1 MSTVALSTG
10 RSTAPRSE
18 ARTTGGAA
26 AVRPTASA
34 RPAAAR
40 DGSDRSATRMRLTRR
55 GRLVLVGLG
64 LTLAAGAGSIAGQA
78 VAEAPLAEQATTT
91 VVVGPGDSLWTIA
104 QGIAA
109 PGEDVRDVVS
119 GLAELNELDGLG
131 LQVGEELLLPAS

>member
-10 RSTAPRSE
+10 RITAPRSG
-18 ARTTGGAA
+18 ARTAGGAV
-26 AVRPTASA
+26 AVRSSSSA
-34 RPAAAR
+34 RPAAVR
-40 DGSDRSATRMRLTRR
+40 EGSERPTTRMRLTRR

-64 LTLAAGAGSIAGQA
+64 LALAAGAGSIAGQA